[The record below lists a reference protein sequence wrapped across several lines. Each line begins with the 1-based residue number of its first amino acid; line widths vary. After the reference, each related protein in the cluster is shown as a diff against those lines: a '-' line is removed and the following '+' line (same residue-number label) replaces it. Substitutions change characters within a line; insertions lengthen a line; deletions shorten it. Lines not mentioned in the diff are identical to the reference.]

1 MLLLAGG
8 VVLAVGLL
16 WVFTRLMA
24 ASPYQTLYSGLDP
37 TDAQMLAQRLAVE
50 HVPFRVSANGAS
62 LSVPADQMDRVR
74 MQMAAQGLPHSG
86 QMGWEIFDKPNW
98 MGSDF
103 DDQVDYQRALEG
115 ELERTIL
122 TLSNV
127 EAARVN
133 LVLGHQSLFT
143 RHARPAKASV
153 VVRLDSG
160 GLSPQQVAGIQHL
173 VAGAVDNLSAKNVVV
188 INADDG
194 LVLTSGSPSP
204 YGPRSSLQ
212 RELKDNLIAL
222 LTPVVGSGNVRAQVT
237 VAYHRSTRDSD
248 SVTYD
253 PTGQVLVSSQVT
265 RDSASLPGAVG
276 IPGAASNVPGP
287 QLDGPPSAAGA
298 GRPSAAGKQAAAAKA
313 SGGRSATAARRGGRA
328 RRGAGPAAGGAPNG
342 YAAIAAVGANQG
354 EDRSSEADQ
363 YVVSHEVTHQVTP
376 AGRVK
381 SISAAILI
389 NDVSQTRMVKGRA
402 VTTYQPRS
410 ASQMAQLRSLAM
422 AAIGF
427 SAQRGD
433 QLTVQ
438 DIRFQLPPAAAPK
451 APNLSDRM
459 HAFSANWA
467 PELRYAG
474 LLLLFLLA
482 YLLLFR
488 PLQKVLVASLSREPA
503 LGAKPAAPA
512 LAHAAR
518 AGLPGDASA
527 APAAG
532 TAALPLSAEA
542 PRPAE
547 HLQRMDDLKQQLMAT
562 VKKEPEASA
571 RLVRHW
577 IRSENAG

>member
-143 RHARPAKASV
+143 RRARPAKASV

-194 LVLTSGSPSP
+194 LVLTSGSPAP

-237 VAYHRSTRDSD
+237 VTYHRSTRDSD

-298 GRPSAAGKQAAAAKA
+298 GKPSAAGKQAAAAKA
-313 SGGRSATAARRGGRA
+313 SGGRARRGT
-328 RRGAGPAAGGAPNG
+328 GPAAGGAPNG

-354 EDRSSEADQ
+354 ENRSSEADQ

-427 SAQRGD
+427 NAQRGD

-474 LLLLFLLA
+474 LLILFLLA

-503 LGAKPAAPA
+503 LGAKAAAPA
-512 LAHAAR
+512 LGQAAR

-527 APAAG
+527 AAAAG
-532 TAALPLSAEA
+532 AAALPLAAEA
-542 PRPAE
+542 ARPAE

>member
-8 VVLAVGLL
+8 LVLAVGLL

-37 TDAQMLAQRLAVE
+37 TDEQMLAQRLAAE
-50 HVPFRVSANGAS
+50 NVPFRVSANGAS

-74 MQMAAQGLPHSG
+74 MQMAAEGLPHSG

-133 LVLGHQSLFT
+133 LVLGHHSLFT
-143 RHARPAKASV
+143 RRARPAKASV

-173 VAGAVDNLSAKNVVV
+173 VAGAVDNLSAKDVVV
-188 INADDG
+188 INAEDG
-194 LVLTSGSPSP
+194 LVLHSGPPAP
-204 YGPRSSLQ
+204 YGPESNLQ
-212 RELKDNLIAL
+212 RELKDKLIAL
-222 LTPVVGSGNVRAQVT
+222 LTPVVGSGNVRTQVT
-237 VAYHRSTRDSD
+237 VAYHRSTLDSD

-287 QLDGPPSAAGA
+287 QLDGPPAAI
-298 GRPSAAGKQAAAAKA
+298 RAGKPGATGKGASTAKA
-313 SGGRSATAARRGGRA
+313 SGSRSAAAAGRGGKA
-328 RRGAGPAAGGAPNG
+328 RRGAGPAGGGTPNG

-354 EDRSSEADQ
+354 ENRSSEADQ

-376 AGRVK
+376 AGRIK
-381 SISAAILI
+381 SISAAILV
-389 NDVSQTRMVKGRA
+389 NEVPQTRMVKGHA
-402 VTTYQPRS
+402 VTTYQPRP

-451 APNLSDRM
+451 APNLGDRM
-459 HAFSANWA
+459 HVFSANWA

-474 LLLLFLLA
+474 LLILFLLA

-503 LGAKPAAPA
+503 LGAKPPAPA
-512 LAHAAR
+512 LAQTAQT
-518 AGLPGDASA
+518 GLPGNASA

-532 TAALPLSAEA
+532 AAALPQLAEA
-542 PRPAE
+542 PRPAA

>member
-24 ASPYQTLYSGLDP
+24 APPYQTLYSGLDP

-133 LVLGHQSLFT
+133 LVLEHQSLFT
-143 RHARPAKASV
+143 RRARPAKASV

-237 VAYHRSTRDSD
+237 VTYHRSTRDSD

-298 GRPSAAGKQAAAAKA
+298 GKPSAAGKQAAAAKA
-313 SGGRSATAARRGGRA
+313 SGGRA
-328 RRGAGPAAGGAPNG
+328 RRGAGTAAGGAPNG

-354 EDRSSEADQ
+354 ENRSSEADQ

-381 SISAAILI
+381 NISAAILI

-427 SAQRGD
+427 NAQRGD

-467 PELRYAG
+467 PELRDAG
-474 LLLLFLLA
+474 LLILFLLA

-503 LGAKPAAPA
+503 LGAKAAPPA
-512 LAHAAR
+512 LGQAAR

-527 APAAG
+527 ALAAG
-532 TAALPLSAEA
+532 AAALPLAAEA
-542 PRPAE
+542 ARPAE

>member
-24 ASPYQTLYSGLDP
+24 APPYQTLYSGLDP

-133 LVLGHQSLFT
+133 LVLEHQSLFT
-143 RHARPAKASV
+143 RRARPAKASV

-237 VAYHRSTRDSD
+237 VTYHRSTRDSD

-298 GRPSAAGKQAAAAKA
+298 GKPSAAGKQAAAAKA
-313 SGGRSATAARRGGRA
+313 SGGRA
-328 RRGAGPAAGGAPNG
+328 RRGAGTAAGGAPNG

-354 EDRSSEADQ
+354 ENRSSEADQ

-381 SISAAILI
+381 NISAAILI

-427 SAQRGD
+427 NAQRGD

-467 PELRYAG
+467 PELRDAG
-474 LLLLFLLA
+474 LLILFLLA

-503 LGAKPAAPA
+503 LGAKAAPPA
-512 LAHAAR
+512 LGQAAR

-527 APAAG
+527 AAANG
-532 TAALPLSAEA
+532 AAALPLAAEA

>member
-24 ASPYQTLYSGLDP
+24 APPYQTLYSGLDP

-133 LVLGHQSLFT
+133 LVLEHQSLFT
-143 RHARPAKASV
+143 RRARPAKASV

-237 VAYHRSTRDSD
+237 VTYHRSTRDSD

-298 GRPSAAGKQAAAAKA
+298 GKPSAAGKQAAAAKA
-313 SGGRSATAARRGGRA
+313 SGGRA
-328 RRGAGPAAGGAPNG
+328 RRGAGTAAGGAPNG

-354 EDRSSEADQ
+354 ENRSSEADQ

-381 SISAAILI
+381 NISAAILI

-427 SAQRGD
+427 NAQRGD

-467 PELRYAG
+467 PELRDAG
-474 LLLLFLLA
+474 LLILFLLA

-503 LGAKPAAPA
+503 LGAKAAPPA
-512 LAHAAR
+512 LGQAAR

-527 APAAG
+527 AAAAG
-532 TAALPLSAEA
+532 AAALPLAAEA
-542 PRPAE
+542 ARPAE

>member
-237 VAYHRSTRDSD
+237 VTYHRSTRDSD

-253 PTGQVLVSSQVT
+253 PTGQVLVSSQIT

-298 GRPSAAGKQAAAAKA
+298 GKPSPAGKQAAAAKA
-313 SGGRSATAARRGGRA
+313 SGGRA
-328 RRGAGPAAGGAPNG
+328 RRGAGTAAGGAPNG

-354 EDRSSEADQ
+354 ENRSSEADQ

-381 SISAAILI
+381 NISAAILI
-389 NDVSQTRMVKGRA
+389 NDVAQTRMVKGRA

-427 SAQRGD
+427 NAQRGD

-459 HAFSANWA
+459 YAFSANWA
-467 PELRYAG
+467 PELRDAG
-474 LLLLFLLA
+474 LLILFLLA

-488 PLQKVLVASLSREPA
+488 PLQKVLAASLSREPA
-503 LGAKPAAPA
+503 LGAKAAAPA
-512 LAHAAR
+512 LGQAAR

-527 APAAG
+527 AAAAG
-532 TAALPLSAEA
+532 AAALPLAAEA
-542 PRPAE
+542 ARPAE

>member
-24 ASPYQTLYSGLDP
+24 APPYQTLYSGLDP

-133 LVLGHQSLFT
+133 LVLEHQSLFT
-143 RHARPAKASV
+143 RRARPAKASV

-237 VAYHRSTRDSD
+237 VTYHRSTRDSD

-298 GRPSAAGKQAAAAKA
+298 GKPSPAGKQAAAAKA
-313 SGGRSATAARRGGRA
+313 SGGRA
-328 RRGAGPAAGGAPNG
+328 RRGAGTAAGGAPNG

-354 EDRSSEADQ
+354 ENRSSEADQ

-381 SISAAILI
+381 NISAAILI

-427 SAQRGD
+427 NAQRGD

-467 PELRYAG
+467 PELRDAG
-474 LLLLFLLA
+474 LLILFLLA

-503 LGAKPAAPA
+503 LGAKAAPPA
-512 LAHAAR
+512 LGQAAR

-527 APAAG
+527 AAANG
-532 TAALPLSAEA
+532 AAALPLAAEA
-542 PRPAE
+542 ARPAE